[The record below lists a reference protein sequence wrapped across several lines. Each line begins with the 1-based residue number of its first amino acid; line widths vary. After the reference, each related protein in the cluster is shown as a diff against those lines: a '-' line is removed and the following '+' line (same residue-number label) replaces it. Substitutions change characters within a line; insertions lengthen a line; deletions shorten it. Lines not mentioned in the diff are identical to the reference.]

1 MATDYDGLEQILND
15 SLLSLEKI
23 NTDEQIWKQDWIMR
37 RGSYPT
43 YKPDINEIQNKLLL
57 ALNKLMASL
66 GVITV
71 EDIPEVELRY
81 FFKRHLAPS
90 TLLSVKINRIKN
102 ALASMAKVRF
112 DREMVNWN
120 GDFKKAITLLNDE
133 RQRKTIEFAQLR
145 AENNDA
151 LLAVFEPYFTKY
163 GYKYINNQFRY
174 LVKKRLPIKP
184 VEIPKGWTYSSQSSG
199 LKEVHLLTRP
209 LPWGYKET
217 IPFDIWIPE
226 LRKLEVFA
234 GPGPGPAAPTPT
246 PANKKPTPYLTY
258 NDRQLFVKRPN
269 LLIGGTR
276 HSRSKRTRRATR
288 RQ

>member
-1 MATDYDGLEQILND
+1 MATDYARLTEILNA
-15 SLLSLEKI
+15 SLLSLENI
-23 NTDEQIWKQDWIMR
+23 NTDEKTWNQDWIKR
-37 RGSYPT
+37 RGSYPA
-43 YKPDINEIQNKLLL
+43 YKPDINEIQNKLLQ
-57 ALNKLMASL
+57 ALNKLMGSL

-71 EDIPEVELRY
+71 EDIPEVELHY

-102 ALASMAKVRF
+102 ALASMTKVRF
-112 DREMVNWN
+112 DREMANWN
-120 GDFKKAITLLNDE
+120 GDYKKAIRLLDDE
-133 RQRKTIEFAQLR
+133 RRRKTVEFANLR
-145 AENNDA
+145 TENNAA
-151 LLAVFEPYFTKY
+151 LLAVFEPLFAKY
-163 GYKYINNQFRY
+163 GYKYIDNEFRY

-184 VEIPKGWTYSSQSSG
+184 VEIPKGWTYSPKSSG

-217 IPFDIWIPE
+217 IPSDIWISE
-226 LRKLEVFA
+226 LRKLDVFA
-234 GPGPGPAAPTPT
+234 GSGPAPAPAPAPTPA
-246 PANKKPTPYLTY
+246 PVNKKPTPYLSY

-276 HSRSKRTRRATR
+276 RLRGKRVTR

>member
-1 MATDYDGLEQILND
+1 MSTDYDSLEQILND
-15 SLLSLEKI
+15 SLLSLENI
-23 NTDEQIWKQDWIMR
+23 NAREKTWKQEWIKR
-37 RGSYPT
+37 RGSYPA
-43 YKPDINEIQNKLLL
+43 YKPDINDIENKLLQ

-71 EDIPEVELRY
+71 EDVPEVELHY

-90 TLLSVKINRIKN
+90 TLLSVKINRVKN
-102 ALASMAKVRF
+102 ALASMAKMRF

-120 GDFKKAITLLNDE
+120 GDYKKAINLLDVE
-133 RQRKTIEFAQLR
+133 RRRKTIEFVNLR
-145 AENNDA
+145 TENKTA
-151 LLAVFEPYFTKY
+151 LLAVFEPLFTKY
-163 GYKYINNQFRY
+163 GYKYIDNEFRY

-199 LKEVHLLTRP
+199 QKKMHLLTRP

-217 IPFDIWIPE
+217 IPSDIWISE
-226 LRKLEVFA
+226 LRKLDVFA
-234 GPGPGPAAPTPT
+234 GSASAPAPV
-246 PANKKPTPYLTY
+246 NKKHTPYLTY

-276 HSRSKRTRRATR
+276 RLLGKRKRGATR